1 MILKTELN
9 GRIQVEA
16 INSLAVPVVPNRL
29 ENLRTEGDWHK
40 NTQTIENA

>member
-16 INSLAVPVVPNRL
+16 INSLAVPDVSNRL
-29 ENLRTEGDWHK
+29 ENLRTEGD
-40 NTQTIENA
+40 